1 MKCIYIDP
9 PYNTGEAFEYYD
21 DNLEHSI
28 WLGLMYSRLSYNKLF
43 KLLIDRGINK
53 KTLREMSG
61 ISATSVAKLGK
72 GGNVNTDVLL
82 RICGALK
89 CDVGDIMEFI
99 DDDKAVEE

>member
-1 MKCIYIDP
+1 MR
-9 PYNTGEAFEYYD
+9 F
-21 DNLEHSI
+21 
-28 WLGLMYSRLSYNKLF
+28 SYNKLW

-82 RICGALK
+82 RICDALN
-89 CDVGDIMEFI
+89 CNVGDIMEFVI
-99 DDDKAVEE
+99 EDKFDEQERKDALTNG

>member
-1 MKCIYIDP
+1 MR
-9 PYNTGEAFEYYD
+9 F
-21 DNLEHSI
+21 
-28 WLGLMYSRLSYNKLF
+28 SYNKLF

-99 DDDKAVEE
+99 PEPDMPGAISDGGTAPSEK

>member
-1 MKCIYIDP
+1 MR
-9 PYNTGEAFEYYD
+9 F
-21 DNLEHSI
+21 
-28 WLGLMYSRLSYNKLF
+28 SYNKLW

-82 RICGALK
+82 RICSSLN

-99 DDDKAVEE
+99 REENYEEQERKGAFPNG

>member
-1 MKCIYIDP
+1 MEVKQMR
-9 PYNTGEAFEYYD
+9 F
-21 DNLEHSI
+21 
-28 WLGLMYSRLSYNKLF
+28 SYNKLW

-82 RICGALK
+82 RICNALN

-99 DDDKAVEE
+99 KEESKTE

>member
-1 MKCIYIDP
+1 MR
-9 PYNTGEAFEYYD
+9 F
-21 DNLEHSI
+21 
-28 WLGLMYSRLSYNKLF
+28 SYNKLW

-82 RICGALK
+82 RICDALN

-99 DDDKAVEE
+99 REDRFEERERKDAFPNG

>member
-1 MKCIYIDP
+1 MR
-9 PYNTGEAFEYYD
+9 F
-21 DNLEHSI
+21 
-28 WLGLMYSRLSYNKLF
+28 SYNKLW

-82 RICGALK
+82 RICDALN
-89 CDVGDIMEFI
+89 CDVGDIMEFVREDKI
-99 DDDKAVEE
+99 DEQERKDALPNG

>member
-1 MKCIYIDP
+1 MR
-9 PYNTGEAFEYYD
+9 F
-21 DNLEHSI
+21 
-28 WLGLMYSRLSYNKLF
+28 SYNKLF

-99 DDDKAVEE
+99 QSLISREQYRMEEQHPPKNNME

>member
-1 MKCIYIDP
+1 MR
-9 PYNTGEAFEYYD
+9 F
-21 DNLEHSI
+21 
-28 WLGLMYSRLSYNKLF
+28 SYNKLF

-82 RICGALK
+82 RICNALN
-89 CDVGDIMEFI
+89 CDVGDIMEFKKDEVQENEMPSSVGKTI
-99 DDDKAVEE
+99 EQ

>member
-1 MKCIYIDP
+1 MR
-9 PYNTGEAFEYYD
+9 F
-21 DNLEHSI
+21 
-28 WLGLMYSRLSYNKLF
+28 SYNKLF

-99 DDDKAVEE
+99 PNPERENLEETKDGDKKPSV